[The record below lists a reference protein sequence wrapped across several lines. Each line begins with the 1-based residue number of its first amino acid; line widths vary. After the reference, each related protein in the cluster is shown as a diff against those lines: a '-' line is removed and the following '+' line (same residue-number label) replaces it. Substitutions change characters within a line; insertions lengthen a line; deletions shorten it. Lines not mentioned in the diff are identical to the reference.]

1 MMREEGTC
9 DYERS
14 LKVWNYFPNKVLPPP
29 FSLAD
34 ESTKSS
40 SDDTRDD
47 LTEITWCETEC
58 SDSFNLSSSFRSSVS
73 SGSRGDLSDQCSR
86 QPENPS
92 WTVATNDELCTELNN
107 VDVKSLQTHCLLG
120 EGYFGKVWLVSDG
133 GSSRSFALKKIA
145 KYDLVCEDKVH
156 TVLREKQILQ
166 QLHHHGI
173 VRLHAAYQDESHLCL
188 LLPFLAGGEL
198 FTIWHAA
205 PNSQLPEHQVKFYA
219 ACLVDALWYMHC
231 QHGVVYRDLKPE
243 NIMMDATG
251 YPVLV
256 DFGYAKQL
264 RRPDH
269 DTSTS
274 SKFGDNAV
282 PKSYTLCGT
291 GKYISPEMVLGAGH
305 SFTADY
311 WSLGVVLYELLSGE
325 NPFEFWPDMDE
336 VSLYTSIAE
345 AEYLDLPDGV
355 VSTSGAD
362 LIDKLLRKDPRVRLG
377 CAETADYN
385 DVLRHEWFAFNDE
398 SQEGYRMDI
407 AAIRGRSVSAP
418 WLPCVSEPLDT
429 SNFDTVECNDNFDDP
444 HRRMTKAE
452 QALFADF

>member
-9 DYERS
+9 EDELS
-14 LKVWNYFPNKVLPPP
+14 LKVWNCFPNKGLPPP
-29 FSLAD
+29 FSLTEDA
-34 ESTKSS
+34 TKSS

-47 LTEITWCETEC
+47 LTEITWCDTDC
-58 SDSFNLSSSFRSSVS
+58 SDSFNLSLSFRSNSS
-73 SGSRGDLSDQCSR
+73 SGSRGDFTGQCPR

-92 WTVATNDELCTELNN
+92 WTVAIDDELCTEVRNI
-107 VDVKSLQTHCLLG
+107 DVKSLQPHCLLG

-133 GSSRSFALKKIA
+133 SSRSFALKKIA
-145 KYDLVCEDKVH
+145 KYGLVCENTVH

-243 NIMMDATG
+243 NVMIDATG

-264 RRPDH
+264 SRPDNH
-269 DTSTS
+269 DSTS
-274 SKFGDNAV
+274 SKFGDNTV

-291 GKYISPEMVLGAGH
+291 GKYISPEMVLGVGH

-336 VSLYTSIAE
+336 VSLYTSIAK

-355 VSTSGAD
+355 VSVSGAN

-377 CAETADYN
+377 CAETDDYN
-385 DVLRHEWFAFNDE
+385 DVLRHDWFAFHNE
-398 SQEGYRMDI
+398 SQVNNVDI
-407 AAIRGRSVSAP
+407 AGIRGRSLSAP
-418 WLPCVSEPLDT
+418 WVPRVTETLDT
-429 SNFDTVECNDNFDDP
+429 RNFDTVECNDNFDDP
-444 HRRMTKAE
+444 HPRLTKAE